1 MDVERWRRTEELFHQ
16 ALELDAAARSE
27 FLDREC
33 GGDADLH
40 RDVERLL
47 TADRAA
53 PGRLDAA
60 VGAAVRSFHGVVA
73 PGSSIGPYKIL
84 EALGEGGMG
93 RVYHARRSDG
103 VFHKDVAIK
112 IVKSGIDSAA
122 IMRRFQRERRIL
134 AALEHPSIARV
145 LDGGSTDDGAPYLV
159 MEYVDGRSLPDY
171 ANEQRLDLRGRL
183 RLFMQICE
191 AVQYAHD
198 RQIVHRDLKPG
209 NILVDATGRAR
220 LLDFGIATLAGAADQ
235 PGTATATGAGMMTP
249 RYASPE
255 QVRGEPVT
263 VASDQYSLGVL
274 LYELLTDRPAHRIA
288 TDSPAGIIKAV
299 CEDDVPMP
307 SEAAQAAQEAGG
319 RVPVPPAD
327 LKGDL
332 DRIVL
337 TAVAKDP
344 ALRYASVQA
353 MAEDVQRY
361 LDSQP
366 VLASGRTGSHRF
378 RMAIRRHRAVAASLL
393 AAIAAGLIAGAF
405 FLRPPRL

>member
-93 RVYHARRSDG
+93 RVYHARRSDA

-112 IVKSGIDSAA
+112 IVKRGIDSAA
-122 IMRRFQRERRIL
+122 ILRRFQRERRIL
-134 AALEHPSIARV
+134 ATLEHPSIARV
-145 LDGGSTDDGAPYLV
+145 LDGGSTDDGLPYLV
-159 MEYVDGRSLPDY
+159 MEYVEGQSLLDY
-171 ANEQRLDLRGRL
+171 ANEQHFDLRGRL
-183 RLFMQICE
+183 RLFAQVCE

-209 NILVDATGRAR
+209 NILVDATGRVR
-220 LLDFGIATLAGAADQ
+220 LLDFGISTLVGNEDRAI
-235 PGTATATGAGMMTP
+235 TATTTGAGMMTP

-255 QVRGEPVT
+255 QVRGELVT
-263 VASDQYSLGVL
+263 AASDLYSLGVL
-274 LYELLTDRPAHRIA
+274 LYELLTTCPAHRIV
-288 TDSPAGIIKAV
+288 TDSPAGILKAV
-299 CEDDVPMP
+299 CEDDVVMP
-307 SEAAQAAQEAGG
+307 SEAAQAAQLAG
-319 RVPVPPAD
+319 RPVPVPPED

-332 DRIVL
+332 NRLVL
-337 TAVAKDP
+337 TAIAKDP
-344 ALRYASVQA
+344 ALRYASV
-353 MAEDVQRY
+353 
-361 LDSQP
+361 
-366 VLASGRTGSHRF
+366 
-378 RMAIRRHRAVAASLL
+378 RA
-393 AAIAAGLIAGAF
+393 
-405 FLRPPRL
+405 